1 MIPFRERNPVKIGA
15 VSIAVLAMLVVMAF
29 KADSLPLIGGGTTY
43 YANFSEAGGLKAGD
57 EVRVAGVRVGK
68 VDSIELDG
76 NKVKVAFKIREKVR
90 FGETSA
96 AGVRVKTLLGDMFLE
111 LQPGGEGQMKAG
123 ATIPVDRTES
133 PYDVVEAFEGLAD
146 TSANIDKDQLAAA
159 LTTLADLT
167 RSTPEEFQAAL
178 TGVSD
183 LSRNLAAKDE
193 RIESLLTQLDRVTKV
208 LDERD
213 DDLITLMNNANQ
225 LFAALVERRE
235 AVHNLLVST
244 QQLSKEL
251 SKLVDDSRAD
261 LKPALESLDVILD
274 VFTKNE
280 ENLEKSL
287 KLMAPFYKV
296 FNNTL
301 GNGPWWDTYIQ
312 NMPPVPALT
321 GGKTP

>member
-15 VSIAVLAMLVVMAF
+15 VSIAVLAMLMVMAF

-43 YANFSEAGGLKAGD
+43 YANFSEAGGLKTGD

-76 NKVKVAFKIREKVR
+76 NQVKVGFKLREKVN
-90 FGETSA
+90 FGENSG

-111 LQPGGEGQMKAG
+111 LQPAGEGQMKAG

-213 DDLITLMNNANQ
+213 EDLITLMNDANQ

-235 AVHNLLVST
+235 AVHNLLIST

-251 SKLVDDSRAD
+251 SQLVDDSRAD

-287 KLMAPFYKV
+287 RLMAPFYKV

-321 GGKTP
+321 GRTP

>member
-1 MIPFRERNPVKIGA
+1 MIPFRERNPVKIGI
-15 VSIAVLAMLVVMAF
+15 VSIAVLVMLMVMAF

-43 YANFSEAGGLKAGD
+43 YANFSEAGGLKTGD

-68 VDSIELDG
+68 VNSIELDG
-76 NKVKVAFKIREKVR
+76 NQVKVGFKIREKVN
-90 FGETSA
+90 FGENSG

-111 LQPGGEGQMKAG
+111 LQPAGEGQMKAG

-213 DDLITLMNNANQ
+213 EDLITLMNDANQ

-235 AVHNLLVST
+235 AVHNLLLST

-251 SKLVDDSRAD
+251 SQLVDDSRAD

-287 KLMAPFYKV
+287 RLMAPFYKV

-321 GGKTP
+321 GRTP

>member
-15 VSIAVLAMLVVMAF
+15 VSIAVLAMLMVMAF

-43 YANFSEAGGLKAGD
+43 YANFSEAGGLKTGD

-76 NKVKVAFKIREKVR
+76 NQVKVGFKIREKVN
-90 FGETSA
+90 FGENSG

-111 LQPGGEGQMKAG
+111 LQPAGEGQMKAG

-213 DDLITLMNNANQ
+213 EDLITLMNDANQ

-235 AVHNLLVST
+235 AVHNLLIST

-251 SKLVDDSRAD
+251 SQLVDDSRAD

-287 KLMAPFYKV
+287 RLMAPFYKV

-321 GGKTP
+321 GGTP

>member
-15 VSIAVLAMLVVMAF
+15 VSIAVLAMLMVMAF

-43 YANFSEAGGLKAGD
+43 YANFSEAGGLKTGD

-76 NKVKVAFKIREKVR
+76 NQVKVGFKIREKVN
-90 FGETSA
+90 FGEGSG

-111 LQPGGEGQMKAG
+111 LQPAGEGQMRAG

-133 PYDVVEAFEGLAD
+133 PFDVVEAFEGLAD

-213 DDLITLMNNANQ
+213 GDLITLMNDANQ
-225 LFAALVERRE
+225 LFAALIQRRE
-235 AVHNLLVST
+235 AVHNLLIST

-251 SKLVDDSRAD
+251 SQLVDDSRAD

-287 KLMAPFYKV
+287 QLMAPFYKV